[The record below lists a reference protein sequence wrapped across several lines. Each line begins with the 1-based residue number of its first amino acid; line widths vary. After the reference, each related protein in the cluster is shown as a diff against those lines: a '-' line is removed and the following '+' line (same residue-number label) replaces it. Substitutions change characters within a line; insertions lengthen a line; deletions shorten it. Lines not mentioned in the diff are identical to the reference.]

1 MVLECCFFFFSSRIR
16 HTRCSLVTGVQ
27 TCALPIS
34 LLWQHQHDAPV
45 GTVKFDAPTKDGVTF
60 EATLPRIAEEGTLRD
75 RIEEAW
81 QSMKAK
87 LVRGVSIGFR
97 PIEYSFMDTGGIRF
111 SQTEVFEL
119 SLVTVPANRSEEHT
133 SELQSLMR

>member
-1 MVLECCFFFFSSRIR
+1 MRISDWSSDV
-16 HTRCSLVTGVQ
+16 CSSDL
-27 TCALPIS
+27 
-34 LLWQHQHDAPV
+34 
-45 GTVKFDAPTKDGVTF
+45 KYDAPTKDGVTF

-119 SLVTVPANRSEEHT
+119 SLVTVPANAAATIQTIKSLDTQLRAASGREQKDRT
-133 SELQSLMR
+133 SVGEGKSV

>member
-1 MVLECCFFFFSSRIR
+1 MRISDGSSDV
-16 HTRCSLVTGVQ
+16 CSSEL
-27 TCALPIS
+27 
-34 LLWQHQHDAPV
+34 DAPV

-60 EATLPRIAEEGTLRD
+60 EATLPRIAEEGTVRD

-119 SLVTVPANRSEEHT
+119 SLVTVPANAAATIQTIKSLDTQLRAASGREQKDRT
-133 SELQSLMR
+133 SVGEGKSV

>member
-1 MVLECCFFFFSSRIR
+1 MRIR
-16 HTRCSLVTGVQ
+16 DGSSDV
-27 TCALPIS
+27 CASNL
-34 LLWQHQHDAPV
+34 DAPV
-45 GTVKFDAPTKDGVTF
+45 GAVKFDAPTKDGVTF

-87 LVRGVSIGFR
+87 RVRGVSIGVR

-111 SQTEVFEL
+111 SQTEVCEL

>member
-1 MVLECCFFFFSSRIR
+1 MQNQRAYSLLEFKAVNEDERIIR
-16 HTRCSLVTGVQ
+16 GIATTPEVDRVGDIVESLGIKFKNP
-27 TCALPIS
+27 LP

-97 PIEYSFMDTGGIRF
+97 PI
-111 SQTEVFEL
+111 
-119 SLVTVPANRSEEHT
+119 RSEERRVGKECVGTCRYRWAPYH
-133 SELQSLMR
+133 

>member
-1 MVLECCFFFFSSRIR
+1 MRISDWSSDV
-16 HTRCSLVTGVQ
+16 CSSDL
-27 TCALPIS
+27 
-34 LLWQHQHDAPV
+34 
-45 GTVKFDAPTKDGVTF
+45 KYDAPTKDGVTF

-119 SLVTVPANRSEEHT
+119 SGRKSTRLNSSH
-133 SELQSLMR
+133 